1 VSPVRRL
8 FGGSEPGSIYE
19 HVRRHL
25 REDGPGLLEGGETLP
40 DEAFLE
46 GDLRWSPGALEGA
59 FSRYAEGSGDVEP
72 RIAELHQALVQFADK
87 PGRRQRAR
95 LRRLFRADDA
105 RSVLDPLLQRLES
118 YPPGD
123 QEMLYQGLRTLLLE
137 SGYRGE
143 VKFALGL
150 VGAFGD
156 PADADIFRT
165 LARHEEFTLYG
176 AVALAQVVE
185 NPEPDWLELL
195 QRVDGWGKTELAE
208 LVMRDPTP
216 DARAALL
223 RHGLGVGNALDL
235 AVGCR
240 LHEALE
246 GEVDDEL
253 LRGARGILDALTW
266 APMGPEDLSDYPE
279 AGITVTRFLELLQS
293 RAETLDDF
301 ITAYE
306 LRSFVQPDGNGEA
319 DGFDPESVS
328 RVEEL
333 ADAIIRRPEW
343 EERARRAL
351 ESEDEQE
358 RSGGIQV
365 AKRLDL
371 PLAGYLVEQI
381 ERSPF
386 DSGLWFEY
394 VFGADEARIEEAI
407 ALAGRVWDLDS
418 IATGPAL
425 ELFGPP
431 PEASPHQAFDFL
443 LQELPNFPGKGWPLV
458 RAALRSPVIRH
469 RHKALL
475 VLSGWPGGLDSERE
489 AAVRAVLS
497 DPDEEV
503 QEDARKV
510 LAGEKIDPPTIDLD
524 SEH

>member
-293 RAETLDDF
+293 RADTLDDF

-306 LRSFVQPDGNGEA
+306 LRRFVQPDGNGEA

-343 EERARRAL
+343 EERAQRAL
-351 ESEDEQE
+351 ESEDEQD

-365 AKRLDL
+365 AKRLAAARGLSRRADRAWAVRL
-371 PLAGYLVEQI
+371 
-381 ERSPF
+381 RS
-386 DSGLWFEY
+386 
-394 VFGADEARIEEAI
+394 
-407 ALAGRVWDLDS
+407 
-418 IATGPAL
+418 
-425 ELFGPP
+425 
-431 PEASPHQAFDFL
+431 
-443 LQELPNFPGKGWPLV
+443 LV
-458 RAALRSPVIRH
+458 RVRIRSGRGQDRGGDHARGARLGPRLDRH
-469 RHKALL
+469 R
-475 VLSGWPGGLDSERE
+475 
-489 AAVRAVLS
+489 
-497 DPDEEV
+497 
-503 QEDARKV
+503 
-510 LAGEKIDPPTIDLD
+510 AGA
-524 SEH
+524 